1 LSPKLATYLAKK
13 KWVEFFPM
21 KPLKFLENVTNA
33 IIDRR
38 KAKLDV
44 RDDFIQSMIEKE
56 QSEPKGHDVKDEK
69 ENDEQT
75 KIWSG
80 KLKNTLTKSE
90 ILAQAIVFLAA
101 GYETTA
107 TTLEFISYNLATN
120 QDVQDILIDEVDQ
133 VLDKHVSL

>member
-1 LSPKLATYLAKK
+1 
-13 KWVEFFPM
+13 
-21 KPLKFLENVTNA
+21 
-33 IIDRR
+33 
-38 KAKLDV
+38 
-44 RDDFIQSMIEKE
+44 MIEKE
-56 QSEPKGHDVKDEK
+56 QSESNGHDVKEEKDNDEK
-69 ENDEQT
+69 S

-133 VLDKHVSL
+133 VLDKHVRL

>member
-1 LSPKLATYLAKK
+1 MAKK

-21 KPLKFLENVTNA
+21 KPLRFLENITNA

-44 RDDFIQSMIEKE
+44 RDDFIQSMIEREEEEKKE
-56 QSEPKGHDVKDEK
+56 TNKQEEEK
-69 ENDEQT
+69 T
-75 KIWSG
+75 ATWSG
-80 KLKNTLTKSE
+80 KLKNTLTKKE

-107 TTLEFISYNLATN
+107 TTLEFISYNLATH
-120 QDVQDILIDEVDQ
+120 QDVQDILIDEIDQ
-133 VLDKHVSL
+133 VLDKHVRL